1 MGNVIDLGHDVRA
14 AVTER
19 KGGVSSAPFDSLNLG
34 LGTGDVRE
42 AVLDNRRRAAEDL
55 GFDIDRVVWM
65 NQVHSADVLVATAP
79 GGVGTCDGVVTTRP
93 DLVLASMA
101 ADCLPVLAADAEA
114 GVLGAA
120 HSGRLGTANAIA
132 VNLVETMVAQGART
146 DHLTVFLGPT
156 ICGSCYE
163 VPPELQEQTAE
174 RTPEAASTTRRGTT
188 GVDMLTAVTA
198 QLRRAGVE
206 NITHD
211 GRCTLESPELFSHRR
226 GAPTGRFAS
235 FLWRTGPAT
244 PGRTT

>member
-1 MGNVIDLGHDVRA
+1 MGNVIDLGHGVRV

-19 KGGVSSAPFDSLNLG
+19 KGGVSRPPFDSLNLG
-34 LGTGDVRE
+34 PGVGDSRE
-42 AVLDNRRRAAEDL
+42 AVLVNRERAAEDL

-65 NQVHSADVLVATAP
+65 NQVHSTDVLVATEP
-79 GGVGTCDGVVTTRP
+79 GGVGTCDGVVTTRS

-120 HSGRLGTANAIA
+120 HSGRLGTAGAIA
-132 VNLVETMVAQGART
+132 AALMEVMVEQGART
-146 DHLTVFLGPT
+146 EHIRVFLGPT

-163 VPPELQEQTAE
+163 VPPELQAETAE

-188 GVDMLTAVTA
+188 GVDMLAAVTA
-198 QLRRAGVE
+198 QLRGAGVRD
-206 NITHD
+206 ITTD

-235 FLWRTGPAT
+235 FIWRT
-244 PGRTT
+244 